1 MRITQRSSNYDN
13 SIVLLDGRKIVDYE
27 WANEETGGV
36 QGGDDWPEKAE
47 LRRGNVVKIV
57 LDAVPAGF
65 ERSGPPICALM
76 STRLG
81 PALLDTRARFEG

>member
-27 WANEETGGV
+27 WANEETGEV
-36 QGGDDWPEKAE
+36 MEITAHKKRE

-57 LDAVPAGF
+57 LDEG
-65 ERSGPPICALM
+65 S
-76 STRLG
+76 S
-81 PALLDTRARFEG
+81 RF